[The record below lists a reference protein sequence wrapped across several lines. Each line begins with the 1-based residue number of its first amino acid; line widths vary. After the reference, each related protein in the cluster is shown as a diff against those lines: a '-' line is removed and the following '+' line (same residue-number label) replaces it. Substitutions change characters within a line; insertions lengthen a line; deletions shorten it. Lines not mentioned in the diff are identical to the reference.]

1 MVDSVVE
8 AFSMLIN
15 IFAYLSIITKK
26 MLKSNYNS
34 EFVYFEVLLL
44 GM

>member
-15 IFAYLSIITKK
+15 IFAYLSGSIIESDLFTHPLDQNC
-26 MLKSNYNS
+26 MFIL
-34 EFVYFEVLLL
+34 
-44 GM
+44 